1 MSARVWSGRSVPK
14 AVGLIVVLAGLVTA
28 PAARAAAPWEG
39 GPFEADPKALV
50 KAAAEEAARE
60 SAPVLVL
67 LNERRVEVDAEGRLT
82 ETTRLVYRI
91 GGESAL
97 EWWSGVEEEW
107 APWRQARP
115 EVRARVVT
123 PEGVVHAL
131 DPKLLVEAP
140 ASERDP
146 VLYGDRRVLR
156 APLPAVSVGAVVEEM
171 RTVRDTQ
178 PQAAGGVLWRA
189 SIGRG
194 GPVRLQRFVITVPSA
209 TPTRVEVLG
218 LEGVKPEARTA
229 GDRTVYT
236 FELRNPKEWKDLED
250 GLPSDV
256 PAAPMVAFSTVPSW
270 QAVAKAYAAIVERQ
284 LAGADLATTAKK
296 MAGGARGKE
305 QVIRALT
312 DAVHTQIR
320 YTGVHFGDATIVPWT
335 PKEALKRQF
344 GDCKDQA
351 TLLVGLLR
359 ALGIEAHVALLRT
372 GPGLD
377 VDARLPG
384 LEGFDHAIVFVPG
397 SPAIW
402 VDPTARYTRAGSLPE
417 PDLGRQ
423 ALIAAPGT
431 MGLTRTPTSAAQD
444 NRTLAVRE
452 VFLAKKDEGRVVET
466 IEAWGVPESDLR
478 AWFAGLK
485 TETRDERLKD
495 YVRSEFGAKELGA
508 VTVGE
513 TTDLSRQFRYS
524 VEATTCTRASTSDAV
539 AVVTMPVGVLLQ
551 AIPSELWKPEVEEGE
566 QPKVRK
572 GDFEFSHPFVKEMRY
587 RITPP
592 PGFAPRPLP
601 AREQRA
607 LGTLSLSHE
616 AAADAAGAVTV
627 SFRLESGKTRLT
639 PAEVE
644 SVRTDLAKLAEENA
658 LQVWFD
664 QLGEAHLA
672 AGRVRE
678 ALDEF
683 GKLARAFPREA
694 IHHTQMARALLAAGM
709 GDEARA
715 EALRATQVEPSSAA
729 AHSVL
734 GWVLQHDL
742 IGRRFKPGWDR
753 AGALAAY
760 RKAKELDPKDVPIRA
775 DLAILLEHDLEGQRY
790 QSGPDLG
797 AAITEYRYIRTE
809 LKDKRFDTNLLY
821 ALMWAQRFGE
831 LEELAKK
838 GKPDAETSG
847 WLVLARTA
855 REGVP
860 AGIAEAER
868 RIPTAAERR
877 QALATTS
884 DRLVRL
890 RLYEDA
896 AALIDEVA
904 KGSPDAAPLRARA
917 EMLRK
922 LGRYDEMDLSSG
934 DALGLFKRLIVAWL
948 ESGPDGEKVLELF
961 PRDVVTTLE
970 ADKELKEEFLR
981 SLRQASAA
989 PRTTGLPRLVVVDS
1003 TLAAFE
1009 AVVDGR
1015 DQPVQRVRAQ
1025 VAMGERPMRMELY
1038 VTRRAEGLRA
1048 LASDDDLAFL
1058 GVEILRLVDA
1068 GQLEPARQ
1076 ACEWVRESL
1085 TLRSG
1090 DDPLAGPVF
1099 PRVWSKGDPA
1109 DPARLRLAGAVLA
1122 TGSSLARTTVP
1133 SLEAAC
1139 KDVSGDGLT
1148 LACELALAHAYGSA
1162 RKHDL
1167 QLAVAQRLLDTYPAS
1182 DMALVLVG
1190 SAAQGMANWDL
1201 AVRTARA
1208 RLERTPGDREATR
1221 LLADALGAKGD
1232 YAGALRELQ
1241 QLVDDGKETP
1251 GDYNQL
1257 AWYALMAG
1265 KLDDTTLTQAQR
1277 AVERSG
1283 GVAYGSIHTQAAVF
1297 AELGQTTEAYQT
1309 ILKGISMKLDDVPES
1324 SDWYVFGRLAEWY
1337 GLPEAAARCYKRVEL
1352 QPFEPVAVSTYT
1364 LAQRRLETLGRAG
1377 AAKKSR

>member
-1 MSARVWSGRSVPK
+1 M
-14 AVGLIVVLAGLVTA
+14 VVLAGLVAA

-39 GPFEADPKALV
+39 GPFEADPRALV
-50 KAAAEEAARE
+50 KAAAEEAAKE

-67 LNERRVEVDAEGRLT
+67 LTEQRLEVDAEGRLT
-82 ETTRLVYRI
+82 ATTRLIYRI
-91 GGESAL
+91 NGESAL

-123 PEGVVHAL
+123 PEGVAHAL

-156 APLPAVSVGAVVEEM
+156 APLPAVSVGAVVEEE

-178 PQAAGGVLWRA
+178 PQAAGGVFWRA

-194 GPVRLQRFVITVPSA
+194 GPVRLQRFVITVPAA

-218 LEGVKPEARTA
+218 LDGVKPETRAA
-229 GDRTVYT
+229 GDRTVHT
-236 FELRNPKEWKDLED
+236 LELRNPKEWKDLED

-256 PAAPMVAFSTVPSW
+256 PVAPMVAFSTVPSW
-270 QAVAKAYAAIVERQ
+270 QAVARAYAAIVERQ
-284 LAGADLATTAKK
+284 LAGADLAATAKK

-305 QVIRALT
+305 QIIRALT

-359 ALGIEAHVALLRT
+359 VLGIEAHVALLRT

-423 ALIAAPGT
+423 ALVAAAAT
-431 MGLTRTPTSAAQD
+431 TGLTRTPTSAPEE
-444 NRTLAVRE
+444 NRTVAVRE
-452 VFLAKKDEGRVVET
+452 VFLAKKGESRIVET

-478 AWFAGLK
+478 AWFAGMK
-485 TETRDERLKD
+485 AETRDERLKD

-524 VEATTCTRASTSDAV
+524 VEATTCTRASTADAV

-551 AIPSELWKPEVEEGE
+551 AIPSDLWKPEVEEGE
-566 QPKVRK
+566 EPKVRK
-572 GDFEFSHPFVKEMRY
+572 GDFEFSHPFVKELRY

-607 LGTLSLSHE
+607 LGTLSLSQE
-616 AAADAAGAVTV
+616 AAAADGKVTV

-644 SVRTDLAKLAEENA
+644 SVRTELAKLAEENA

-678 ALDEF
+678 ALEEF
-683 GKLARAFPREA
+683 GTLARAFPKEA
-694 IHHTQMARALLAAGM
+694 IHHSQMARALLAAGM

-760 RKAKELDPKDVPIRA
+760 RKAKDLDPKDVPIRA
-775 DLAILLEHDLEGQRY
+775 DLAILLEHDAEGQRY

-797 AAITEYRYIRTE
+797 AAITEYRYIRNE

-821 ALMWAQRFGE
+821 VLMWAQRFSE
-831 LEELAKK
+831 LEELAKES
-838 GKPDAETSG
+838 KPDAETSG

-922 LGRYDEMDLSSG
+922 LRRYDEMDLSG
-934 DALGLFKRLIVAWL
+934 DDAVSLFKRMIVAAL
-948 ESGPDGEKVLELF
+948 ESGPEGEKVLELF
-961 PRDVVTTLE
+961 PRDVAATVM
-970 ADKELKEEFLR
+970 ADKDLKEEFVRGLR
-981 SLRQASAA
+981 VITQA
-989 PRTTGLPRLVVVDS
+989 PRGSGLPRLVVIDS

-1009 AVVDGR
+1009 AVVDGK
-1015 DQPVQRVRAQ
+1015 DQALQRVRVQ
-1025 VAMGERPMRMELY
+1025 VVMGDRPARSELY
-1038 VTRRAEGLRA
+1038 VVRRPEGLRL
-1048 LASDDDLAFL
+1048 LASDEDLSFL
-1058 GVEILRLVDA
+1058 GAEILRLVEA

-1099 PRVWSKGDPA
+1099 PRVWSKGDPP
-1109 DPARLRLAGAVLA
+1109 DPARLRLAGAILA
-1122 TGSSLARTTVP
+1122 NGSSLARTMVP

-1139 KDVSGDGLT
+1139 KDVSGDGLE
-1148 LACELALAHAYGSA
+1148 LACELALAQAYGSA
-1162 RKHDL
+1162 RKLDL
-1167 QLAVAQRLLDTYPAS
+1167 QLAVAQRLLDAYPAS
-1182 DMALVLVG
+1182 DLALVLVG
-1190 SAAQGMANWDL
+1190 TAAQGMANWDR
-1201 AVRTARA
+1201 AVSTARA
-1208 RLERTPGDREATR
+1208 RLERMPGDREATR

-1232 YAGALRELQ
+1232 YTGALRELQ
-1241 QLVDDGKETP
+1241 RLVDDGKETP
-1251 GDYNQL
+1251 VDYNQL

-1265 KLDDTTLTQAQR
+1265 KLDDATVTQAQR

-1283 GVAYGSIHTQAAVF
+1283 GVAYGSIHTQATVF
-1297 AELGQTTEAYQT
+1297 AERGQTTEAYQT

-1352 QPFEPVAVSTYT
+1352 QPFEPVAVSTFK
-1364 LAQRRLETLGRAG
+1364 LAQRRLEGLGKAG
-1377 AAKKSR
+1377 TGKKAK